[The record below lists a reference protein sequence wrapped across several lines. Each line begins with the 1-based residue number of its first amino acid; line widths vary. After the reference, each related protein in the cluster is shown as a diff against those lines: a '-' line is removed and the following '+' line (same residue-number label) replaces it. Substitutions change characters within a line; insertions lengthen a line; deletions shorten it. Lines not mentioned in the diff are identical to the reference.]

1 MFDASP
7 KSASNVRVWALT
19 ARTFVFTLWAGVLA
33 VVGLRL
39 VLPSSDDS
47 ILYRP
52 VMLAGGVMA
61 LGGGHFVFMTMV
73 ADRLL
78 PRARRGF
85 IAVAELVSFLAFLIG
100 LVLLLWQI
108 QTGNSN

>member
-7 KSASNVRVWALT
+7 KSAAKVRIWALAT
-19 ARTFVFTLWAGVLA
+19 RTVAFTLWAGVLA

-47 ILYRP
+47 LQFRP

-73 ADRLL
+73 ADRLF
-78 PRARRGF
+78 PRARRG
-85 IAVAELVSFLAFLIG
+85 IVAAAELVSFSAFVLGLIV
-100 LVLLLWQI
+100 LVWQL
-108 QTGNSN
+108 QTGNHD